1 MNIII
6 RPIKENEI
14 PLLTDF
20 LYEAIFLADTDQI
33 PPRTIIQEPSLW
45 RYINN
50 FGIAWT

>member
-20 LYEAIFLADTDQI
+20 LYEAIFKA
-33 PPRTIIQEPSLW
+33 SLK
-45 RYINN
+45 
-50 FGIAWT
+50 

>member
-20 LYEAIFLADTDQI
+20 LIFYMKQFFLQI
-33 PPRTIIQEPSLW
+33 LTKFHPEQ
-45 RYINN
+45 
-50 FGIAWT
+50 